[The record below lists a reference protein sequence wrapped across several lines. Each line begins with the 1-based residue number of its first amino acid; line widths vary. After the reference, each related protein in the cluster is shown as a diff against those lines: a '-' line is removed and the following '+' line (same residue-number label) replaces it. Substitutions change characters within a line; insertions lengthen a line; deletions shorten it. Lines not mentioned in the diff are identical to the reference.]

1 MNYDNNEKKQES
13 VYSTRIR
20 AGKRRTYFFDVRATR
35 ANDYFLTITESRKRF
50 DDNGYDRHKVFLYK
64 EDFNKFLKA
73 LTEALDF
80 VKTDLMPDFDF
91 DAFNHEEENATAFDG
106 KATAFDGKATA
117 FDGKETAFDGKATA
131 FDGKATAFDKAISVA
146 APQQVATPH
155 VEEVPDIDPET
166 ITEKK
171 PLEARDTPA
180 SAGDNLSGEE
190 VDKW

>member
-91 DAFNHEEENATAFDG
+91 DAFNHEEDANASDERKEIPVPTAPN
-106 KATAFDGKATA
+106 AWNEPTAP
-117 FDGKETAFDGKATA
+117 
-131 FDGKATAFDKAISVA
+131 VA
-146 APQQVATPH
+146 QASTVM
-155 VEEVPDIDPET
+155 EEVPDIDPET

>member
-91 DAFNHEEENATAFDG
+91 DAFNHEDENATAFDG
-106 KATAFDGKATA
+106 NATA
-117 FDGKETAFDGKATA
+117 FDGKE
-131 FDGKATAFDKAISVA
+131 TAFDKAISVA